1 MRPALVR
8 EALLEQEVIGRDWCR
23 MSPFVIGNAN
33 DVHRVQNVLLVLS
46 LDLLLDEGAAV
57 EEQAVVHVR
66 FREAL
71 HLAEEFLLGGFVGAD
86 DIEDRAPVR
95 WLLNS

>member
-1 MRPALVR
+1 
-8 EALLEQEVIGRDWCR
+8 

-33 DVHRVQNVLLVLS
+33 DVHRVQNVLFVLP
-46 LDLLLDEGAAV
+46 LDLVLDEGAAV

-66 FREAL
+66 LRDSL

-86 DIEDRAPVR
+86 DIEDRAFLFLTADGDFV
-95 WLLNS
+95 